1 MVVVQKLRFLNNS
14 NITRGVGI
22 EESEINEILQKV
34 QAMNLYIKSD
44 STDPYRN
51 LALEQTIFDRLD
63 RRHNYFM
70 LWQNHNSI
78 IIGRH
83 QNTVEEINTA
93 FVRERNITVARRLS
107 GGGAVYHDLG
117 NLNFTFIT
125 DVESMTAL
133 DFSSFC
139 IPIQK
144 ALFSFGV
151 RAEITGRNDM
161 TVDGKKFSGNSQ
173 YIKQNRVM
181 HHGTILYDSDLSM
194 VSQALRVSKDKIES
208 KGIKSIKSRITNIR
222 PYMQKDISIDCFWE
236 ALREYMFA
244 EYTMQ
249 ELTLPEDAEK
259 ETERLRETVYSQ
271 WSWNYGVSPSYN
283 LKKERRIEGCGKIE
297 ILLDIT
303 QGGLIRNMTIYG
315 DFFGTRDIGELNAR
329 LTGCPM
335 EAGKIRRALEG
346 VDLSLYFNNLNGA
359 EPDAPVPPVK
369 GALESFLSILFE

>member
-1 MVVVQKLRFLNNS
+1 
-14 NITRGVGI
+14 
-22 EESEINEILQKV
+22 
-34 QAMNLYIKSD
+34 
-44 STDPYRN
+44 
-51 LALEQTIFDRLD
+51 
-63 RRHNYFM
+63 M
-70 LWQNHNSI
+70 LWQNYNSI

-83 QNTVEEINTA
+83 QNTVEEINAA

-133 DFSSFC
+133 DFSAFC
-139 IPIQK
+139 FPIQK

-151 RAEITGRNDM
+151 KAEITGRNDM
-161 TVDGKKFSGNSQ
+161 TVAGKKFSGNSQ
-173 YIKQNRVM
+173 YIKQNRIM

-194 VSQALRVSKDKIES
+194 VSQALKAPRDKIES

-222 PYMQKDISIDCFWE
+222 PYMKQDISIDLFWE

-244 EYTMQ
+244 EYNMK

-259 ETERLRETVYSQ
+259 ETERLRETVYSL
-271 WSWNYGVSPSYN
+271 WSWNYGASPSYN

-303 QGGLIRNMTIYG
+303 KEGIIRNMAIYG
-315 DFFGTRDIGELNAR
+315 DFFGSRDIGELTAR

-335 EAGKIRRALEG
+335 EAGKIRYALEG
-346 VDLSLYFNNLNGA
+346 VNLSLYFNNLNGA
-359 EPDAPVPPVK
+359 EPDSPVPPLK